1 MTVTGQ
7 ASGRETIGE
16 RFDSGQ
22 ASIGFDYLRI
32 GLSSAICLWHAW
44 WALTGQLAWHTE
56 LWSGWLNFIPK
67 SFVPLFFALS
77 GFLVAGSLERN
88 KLHHFITL
96 RALRIIPALAFEI
109 VISACIIGVIF
120 TSLPLDAYLT
130 SPEFRSYF
138 LNVMG
143 IIQYTLPGVF
153 PGNPLPELMNPQLW
167 TIPYELECYLAIS
180 VLAVLG
186 LVWKGYRLGVVVAGM
201 MALGTA
207 YALYVALRL
216 PDGLFTEHA
225 GNISGRVLV
234 VVFLAGVLLYRHR
247 DRLPYSHALGA
258 LSVLAMMVALRF
270 PAFYYLSV
278 LPVAY
283 VAAWIGVM
291 RPPAIPFG
299 DLSYGVFLFHFPMT
313 QVVVALGG
321 AALGTWWL
329 FGPVAL
335 VASALCAAVSWKLV
349 EEPLLTKKRAIIGWV
364 DSTWTKLRPA
374 RSV

>member
-1 MTVTGQ
+1 VTGI
-7 ASGRETIGE
+7 ARETIGQ
-16 RFDSGQ
+16 RFSSGH
-22 ASIGFDYLRI
+22 ASTGFDYLRI
-32 GLSSAICLWHAW
+32 GLSCAICLWHAW

-153 PGNPLPELMNPQLW
+153 PHNPLPELMNPQLW

-186 LVWKGYRLGVVVAGM
+186 LVWQGYRLGVVVAGM

-247 DRLPYSHALGA
+247 DRLPYSHALGV
-258 LSVLAMMVALRF
+258 LSLLAMMVALRF

-364 DSTWTKLRPA
+364 DGTWTKLRPA
-374 RSV
+374 RS